1 MGCRLVFKL
10 LNGGRQKTCYN
21 IFFNVKKAFGML
33 KSSFSAKGLCECTS
47 IQRKSIS
54 HHPLLDVDGQFFKI
68 FFCLLTPL
76 DEETLLVGNLLNLS
90 ILLMFYSRC
99 YCFNR
104 IDVQMITFLSAVL
117 ELDVLYLVKQLVKR
131 VDIKVS
137 ISNCSFFFQNS
148 KYSKQRGQS
157 FQFFHLFK
165 LPNRAHGQ
173 MID

>member
-1 MGCRLVFKL
+1 MVCSKVLFQLRACMNAPLYREKAYHITPFWMLMG
-10 LNGGRQKTCYN
+10 
-21 IFFNVKKAFGML
+21 
-33 KSSFSAKGLCECTS
+33 S
-47 IQRKSIS
+47 
-54 HHPLLDVDGQFFKI
+54 FFKI

-76 DEETLLVGNLLNLS
+76 DEATLLVGNLLNLS

-157 FQFFHLFK
+157 F
-165 LPNRAHGQ
+165 
-173 MID
+173 